1 MRTSDPGSK
10 TRAAALARGFTLIEL
25 MVVVALIALASAAV
39 SLSLR
44 DPAATHL
51 DMEGARLVA
60 LLEAARTESRAAGLP
75 ARWVPTADAT
85 GVDGF
90 RFDGLPASS
99 DLPSR
104 WLVAGVSAEIA
115 GARAVVL
122 GPEPMIGAQ
131 RIVLH
136 LDGQS
141 LVLSTDGLGPFV
153 ADAPTVDAVQR

>member
-1 MRTSDPGSK
+1 MAGHGD
-10 TRAAALARGFTLIEL
+10 ALQANVRARGFTLIEL

-44 DPAATHL
+44 EPAATHL
-51 DMEGARLVA
+51 DMEGARLAA
-60 LLEAARTESRAAGLP
+60 LLESARADSRAAGVP
-75 ARWVPTADAT
+75 ARWEPLVDAT
-85 GVDGF
+85 GVLGF
-90 RFDGLPASS
+90 RFVGLPPSS

-115 GARAVVL
+115 GARAIVL

-153 ADAPTVDAVQR
+153 VDIPTVDAARP